1 MLRLIDEEDEEGVLR
16 ARLFGRGLAVYA
28 GRKELDGIVCSV
40 DEITS
45 MRGWS
50 LDLMEINRNPNADV
64 GYSSPVLRPRL
75 RIRHVRRLILPASAQ
90 TSL

>member
-16 ARLFGRGLAVYA
+16 ARLFGRGFAVYA

-45 MRGWS
+45 MRGRFPE
-50 LDLMEINRNPNADV
+50 LMDLSINSNADV
-64 GYSSPVLRPRL
+64 GYSSPVLQPRL
-75 RIRHVRRLILPASAQ
+75 RIRHVRRLIPPASAR